1 MKKFTFF
8 FSATLLICGAGAVA
22 QSSVTID
29 PKVATTSLIDAVST
43 TKGILPPR
51 MNISQRNALT
61 LSTGLQVYC
70 TDCTPAGP
78 YSYNG
83 STWIAMFQTTTV
95 SPITYTVGQTA
106 QGGIVFWIDPAS
118 GGQHGLVAATADQSA
133 ATKWLSTDYV
143 TANAFRVGAY
153 GGKYNTDRIIDSQGN
168 GTYAALLAA
177 QYTDSDGYG
186 DWYLPSKN
194 ELNLMYAQKNAIGG
208 FTGSNYWSS
217 TEVSVSEG
225 LASENV
231 YVQDFGTGTSGNALK
246 SVATYRVR
254 AIRRF

>member
-1 MKKFTFF
+1 MNKFTFF
-8 FSATLLICGAGAVA
+8 FSASLWMCGAGAFA

-29 PKVATTSLIDAVST
+29 PKVASTSLIDAAST
-43 TKGILPPR
+43 TKGTLPPR
-51 MNISQRNALT
+51 MNISQRNGLT
-61 LSTGLQVYC
+61 LSPGLQVYC

-95 SPITYTVGQTA
+95 SPITYTLGQAA

-177 QYTDSDGYG
+177 QYTDINGYG

-194 ELNLMYAQKNAIGG
+194 ELNLLYTQKNSFSG
-208 FTGSNYWSS
+208 FNSTNYWSS

-225 LASENV
+225 LSSESAYIQN
-231 YVQDFGTGTSGNALK
+231 FSNGTSGSALK
-246 SVATYRVR
+246 SVATYGVR
-254 AIRRF
+254 AIRQF